1 MFRDPPMPGRSR
13 NTKPVTPVTS
23 PAGSGAVPLKSQAP
37 GQARVDNSN
46 VNILLI
52 SIFFIAL
59 FISATTA
66 YLVTILFYPSNVTH
80 AEDFL
85 LTLLIDQFCMNAI
98 ILCSVLIDWI
108 FNHVTEGNMFIIQS
122 FATGS
127 ALTWFVPTCPGIE

>member
-1 MFRDPPMPGRSR
+1 
-13 NTKPVTPVTS
+13 
-23 PAGSGAVPLKSQAP
+23 VPLEFQAP
-37 GQARVDNSN
+37 GQARVTDNSN
-46 VNILLI
+46 GNILFI

-59 FISATTA
+59 LISSTTA
-66 YLVTILFYPSNVTH
+66 YQYTVLFHPANVTH

-85 LTLLIDQFCMNAI
+85 LTRLIDQFCMNAI
-98 ILCSVLIDWI
+98 TFCSVLIDWI